1 MDDKQKALRELEG
14 RKREDEAALREKLA
28 ALGEALLSRDGADG
42 DEAAERRQRRALLKE
57 QNEARTRI
65 GDIEAAVLRRKEVE
79 AEIAGKE
86 EAQRGRLR
94 ELDDSYALLG
104 MRLLEADADEGPAD
118 GASTGGSPEQ
128 TRAALVHARAREV
141 RVKVEALERQLAE
154 LDAADGGGL
163 GAGGSG
169 FFARIGRGAQG
180 LMVKAALGKSRGD
193 LVRLYR
199 KAGEDFFNA
208 DGGYGP
214 LAGKEAAALAET
226 AAGQRRQVS
235 ALGNE
240 ILQLREERLHL
251 GEQTGA
257 NPASRIRGEERAIER
272 AGERLREIYCAFG
285 EAVSGGGKKKASLR
299 KEDEAL
305 LKEVKA
311 ARELVAADD
320 ARIEKVRAAI
330 AIDGEKAAIGK
341 ARGDID
347 RARRKIAD
355 CQRGIREQEANIAER
370 EARIAELEKKL

>member
-118 GASTGGSPEQ
+118 GAGAGGSPEQ

-154 LDAADGGGL
+154 LDAADGGG
-163 GAGGSG
+163 AG

-272 AGERLREIYCAFG
+272 AGERLREIYRAFG
-285 EAVSGGGKKKASLR
+285 EAVSDGGKKKAALR

-305 LKEVKA
+305 LKEVKT
-311 ARELVAADD
+311 ARELVAGDD